1 MRLTGQFS
9 VRKLHEANK
18 FCSDPRLKL
27 EGSESLADLIGVP
40 FTELNLGV
48 LDNETHLQLHRQH
61 QALLAC
67 HKKMKILYD
76 QEQHLSQ
83 LIRYIFSLI
92 QCF

>member
-83 LIRYIFSLI
+83 LIR
-92 QCF
+92 